1 MRSFDRGVIYTAIG
15 ENYVR
20 EAQLSARSVRA
31 FLPATRIVLFTES
44 TPEDKSAFDE
54 VIRLENLNRTPYLDK
69 LTCIK
74 NSPFANTLFL
84 DTDTY
89 LCGSPSELFDLL
101 EKFDIAMALDRR
113 YYDSFPEDAAAPA
126 AFCEFNQGVVAF
138 RQSAQMHK
146 MVQASLDWAE
156 DFYTKYGIPTD
167 DQVSMRVALYSS
179 DLRIATLPQEFNCRF
194 HSFGYLNGKVKILHG
209 RIPGGKHTEA
219 NLRRIALKLNKET
232 IPRVFVGGQVYVL
245 ARRHFFAIEHT
256 FSRRV
261 ATLFRPWPVLCKH
274 LLKHVVRKG
283 ERFIERLLRRL
294 RKA

>member
-15 ENYVR
+15 EDYIR
-20 EAQLSARSVRA
+20 EAQLSARSARS
-31 FLPATRIVLFTES
+31 FLPDTRIVLFTDS
-44 TPEDKSAFDE
+44 PPEDKNAFDD
-54 VIRLENLNRTPYLDK
+54 VIRLENLNRRPYLDK
-69 LTCIK
+69 LTCFK
-74 NSPFANTLFL
+74 DSPFRDTLFL

-101 EKFDIAMALDRR
+101 GKFDIAMALDRR
-113 YYDSFPEDAAAPA
+113 YYDFFPEDTAVPA

-138 RQSAQMHK
+138 RQSPQMQK

-156 DFYTKYGIPTD
+156 DFYSRTGAPID
-167 DQVSMRVALYSS
+167 DQVAMRIALYTS

-209 RIPGGKHTEA
+209 RIPGGEHTEA
-219 NLRRIALKLNKET
+219 NLRTIARKLNKET
-232 IPRVFVGGQVYVL
+232 IPRVFVAGQLYVL

-256 FSRRV
+256 FPRRV
-261 ATLFRPWPVLCKH
+261 ATLFRPWPVLCVA
-274 LLKHVVRKG
+274 LLKRVVQKA

-294 RKA
+294 WKT

>member
-15 ENYVR
+15 ENYIR
-20 EAQLSARSVRA
+20 EAQLSGRSVRA
-31 FLPATRIVLFTES
+31 FLPDTRIVLFTDS
-44 TPEDKSAFDE
+44 PREDKSAFDD
-54 VIRLENLNRTPYLDK
+54 VIRLENLNRRPYLDK
-69 LTCIK
+69 LACIK

-101 EKFDIAMALDRR
+101 GKFDIAMTLDRR
-113 YYDSFPEDAAAPA
+113 YYDSFPDGVGVPA

-138 RQSAQMHK
+138 RQSAQMQK
-146 MVQASLDWAE
+146 MVQVSLDWAE
-156 DFYTKYGIPTD
+156 DFYTRTGAPTD
-167 DQVSMRVALYSS
+167 DQVAMRAALYTS

-256 FSRRV
+256 FSRRA

>member
-1 MRSFDRGVIYTAIG
+1 MRSCDRGVIYTAIG

-20 EAQLSARSVRA
+20 EAQLSARSVRT
-31 FLPATRIVLFTES
+31 FLPDTRIVLFTDS
-44 TPEDKSAFDE
+44 APEDKSAFDD
-54 VIRLENLNRTPYLDK
+54 VIRLDKLNRGPYLDK
-69 LTCIK
+69 FTSFK
-74 NSPFANTLFL
+74 DSPFRDTLFL

-138 RQSAQMHK
+138 RQSAQMQK

-156 DFYTKYGIPTD
+156 DFYTRTGTPSD
-167 DQVSMRVALYSS
+167 DQVPMRIALYTS
-179 DLRIATLPQEFNCRF
+179 DLRIATLSQEFNCRF
-194 HSFGYLNGKVKILHG
+194 HSFGYLNGEVKILHG

-219 NLRRIALKLNKET
+219 NLRTIAWKLNKET
-232 IPRVFVGGQVYVL
+232 IPRVFVAGKVYVL
-245 ARRHFFAIEHT
+245 ARRRFFAIEHT
-256 FSRRV
+256 FPRKS
-261 ATLFRPWPVLCKH
+261 ATLFRPWSVLCTA
-274 LLKHVVRKG
+274 LLKRVVRKC

>member
-1 MRSFDRGVIYTAIG
+1 MHSFDRGVIYTAIG

-156 DFYTKYGIPTD
+156 DFYTKYGIPSD
-167 DQVSMRVALYSS
+167 DQVAMRIALYSS

-219 NLRRIALKLNKET
+219 NLGRIARKLNKET
-232 IPRVFVGGQVYVL
+232 IPRVFVAGQVYVL

-256 FSRRV
+256 FPRRV
-261 ATLFRPWPVLCKH
+261 ATLFRPWPVLCQALFKRMM
-274 LLKHVVRKG
+274 RKG

-294 RKA
+294 QKA

>member
-20 EAQLSARSVRA
+20 EAKLSARSVRT
-31 FLPATRIVLFTES
+31 FLPDTRIVLFTDS

-69 LTCIK
+69 LACIK

-84 DTDTY
+84 DTDIY

-101 EKFDIAMALDRR
+101 GKFDIAMALDRR
-113 YYDSFPEDAAAPA
+113 YYDSFPDDVGVPA

-138 RQSAQMHK
+138 RQSTQMQK

-156 DFYTKYGIPTD
+156 DFYTKYGIPSD
-167 DQVSMRVALYSS
+167 DQVAMRIALYSS

-256 FSRRV
+256 FSRRA